1 MSGRDAALA
10 VPSPRLRGEG
20 QGEGRPDGEP
30 EVGGRT
36 ALILGGA
43 RSGKS
48 RCALALAESTAPERL
63 MIATAQAL
71 DAEMAARIARH
82 RAERGAGWATRE
94 EPLALVAALSQ
105 EARPGRAA
113 LVDCVTLWL
122 TNQMLAGRDMAAAID
137 ELEALVP
144 MLAGPTIFVSN
155 EVGTP
160 TSKLGREFQ
169 DWQGRANQALA
180 RACELVVAVEAG
192 LPRLLKPAPDLRL
205 RLR

>member
-1 MSGRDAALA
+1 M
-10 VPSPRLRGEG
+10 
-20 QGEGRPDGEP
+20 EP
-30 EVGGRT
+30 EGVISGRT
-36 ALILGGA
+36 ALVLGGA

-48 RCALALAESTAPERL
+48 RYALALAEAAAPERL

-71 DAEMAARIARH
+71 DVEMAARITRH
-82 RAERGAGWATRE
+82 KAERGAGWATRE

-122 TNQMLAGRDMAAAID
+122 TNAMLAGRDMARAIE
-137 ELEALVP
+137 ELAALVP
-144 MLAGPTIFVSN
+144 TLAGPAIFVSN
-155 EVGTP
+155 EVGHGITP